1 MPAGLRKL
9 LAVFA
14 GLGVALGITFAVEAL
29 TSHLLF
35 PLPSGTDP
43 YDAESM
49 KAAMAPLPRAALL
62 VVLLGWALS
71 AVAGGWVAARVGG
84 RPRQPARLVG
94 VILLA
99 VAIFRLSS
107 FPHPTWFRVVGVLLF
122 LPAAELGARLAGA
135 QAQP

>member
-1 MPAGLRKL
+1 MPAGLRRL

-35 PLPSGTDP
+35 PLPPGTDP

-49 KAAMAPLPRAALL
+49 KATMAPLPRA
-62 VVLLGWALS
+62 VLLGWALS